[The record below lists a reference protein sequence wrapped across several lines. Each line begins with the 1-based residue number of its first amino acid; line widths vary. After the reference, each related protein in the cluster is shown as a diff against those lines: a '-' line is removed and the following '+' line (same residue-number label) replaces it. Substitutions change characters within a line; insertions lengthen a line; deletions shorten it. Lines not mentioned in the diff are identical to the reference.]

1 MNNPTMTETPTQN
14 PGTSALNTAVQIREQ
29 FAQERAKGL
38 RIKDAAEALGL
49 SEGAVIAAHGGEHER
64 ALKALPLRA
73 EWLTILQGLEA
84 CGTVMALTRNE
95 STVHEKDGIYQNVSA
110 TGPVGLAFSRE
121 IDLRLFF
128 MHWHA
133 GFAVT
138 EASANGNRPAMHS
151 LQFYD
156 ASGRAVHKIFARD
169 ATDMAAW
176 NALIERFAEPAAGYV
191 FREAAAKPAPKADSE
206 IDVPALT
213 QAWSAM
219 KDTHE
224 FFEML
229 RKHGAERQQAFSL
242 VPEYCQRLEGD
253 AVTRLLGDAAVDG
266 VSIMVFVGSSGC
278 IQIHTGP
285 VSNIQP
291 MDGANGVRWINVLDK
306 GFNLHLRT
314 DMIDKVWVVQK
325 PTSDGVVTSVEV
337 FDAAGNNMA
346 MFFGERKPG
355 QPELQSWRDLVAGLP
370 RLSAATEAA

>member
-1 MNNPTMTETPTQN
+1 MNAITSPEMNTM
-14 PGTSALNTAVQIREQ
+14 TAVQIREE
-29 FAQERAKGL
+29 FAQKRQQGL
-38 RIKDAAEALGL
+38 RVKDAAEALQL

-64 ALKALPLRA
+64 SLKAVPLRA
-73 EWLTILQGLEA
+73 QWLDILKGLQA

-110 TGPVGLAFSRE
+110 QGHVGLALSRE

-128 MHWHA
+128 MQWHA

-138 EASANGNRPAMHS
+138 QEAANAGHSAMRS

-156 ASGRAVHKIFARD
+156 AAGRAMHKVFARE

-176 NALIERFAEPAAGYV
+176 NALVEHFAEPSAGYV
-191 FREAAAKPAPKADSE
+191 FRERAAKPAIKADAE

-213 QAWSAM
+213 QAWTAM

-229 RKHGAERQQAFSL
+229 RKFGAERQQALRL
-242 VPEYCQRLEGD
+242 VPQYCERLSAD
-253 AVTRLLGDAAVDG
+253 AITELLGNAAVDG
-266 VSIMVFVGSSGC
+266 VSIMVFVGSGGC

-291 MDGANGVRWINVLDK
+291 MDGKDGVRWINVLDK

-314 DMIDKVWVVQK
+314 DMIANVWAVQK

-337 FDAAGNNMA
+337 FDAEGNNMA

-355 QPELQSWRDLVAGLP
+355 QPELQSWRDLVAGLQ
-370 RLSAATEAA
+370 RHAAVAEAV

>member
-1 MNNPTMTETPTQN
+1 MNTQSPVESISMN
-14 PGTSALNTAVQIREQ
+14 AVQIRAA
-29 FAQERAKGL
+29 FAQKRSEGL
-38 RIKDAAEALGL
+38 RAKDAAEALQL

-64 ALKALPLRA
+64 PLKAVPLRA
-73 EWLTILQGLEA
+73 EWLDILKGLEA

-95 STVHEKDGIYQNVSA
+95 STVHEKDGIYQNLSA
-110 TGPVGLAFSRE
+110 QGPVGLALSRE

-133 GFAVT
+133 GFAVI
-138 EASANGNRPAMHS
+138 EESANGNRPAMRS

-156 ASGRAVHKIFARD
+156 AAGRAVHKVFARE

-176 NALIERFAEPAAGYV
+176 NALIERFAEPSAGYV
-191 FREAAAKPAPKADSE
+191 FREPAAKPAIKADAE

-213 QAWSAM
+213 QAWSDM

-229 RKHGAERQQAFSL
+229 RKFGAERQQAFRL
-242 VPEYCQRLEGD
+242 VPQYCERLSTD
-253 AVTRLLGDAAVDG
+253 AVAQLLGDAAVDG

-278 IQIHTGP
+278 IQIHTGS

-291 MDGANGVRWINVLDK
+291 MDGKDGVRWINVLDK

-314 DMIDKVWVVQK
+314 DLIDKVWVVQK

-337 FDAAGNNMA
+337 FDAEGHNMA

-355 QPELQSWRDLVAGLP
+355 QPELQGWRDLVAGLA
-370 RLSAATEAA
+370 RLATAAEVA

>member
-1 MNNPTMTETPTQN
+1 MNAITSPEIQTM
-14 PGTSALNTAVQIREQ
+14 TAVQIREQ
-29 FAQERAKGL
+29 FAQKREQGL
-38 RIKDAAEALGL
+38 RAKDAAEALQL

-64 ALKALPLRA
+64 TLKALPLRA
-73 EWLTILQGLEA
+73 EWLDILKALEA

-95 STVHEKDGIYQNVSA
+95 STVHEKDGIYQNLSA
-110 TGPVGLAFSRE
+110 QGPVGLALSRE

-138 EASANGNRPAMHS
+138 EESANGNRPAMRS

-156 ASGRAVHKIFARD
+156 AAGRAVHKVFARE

-176 NALIERFAEPAAGYV
+176 NALVERFAEPSAGYV
-191 FREAAAKPAPKADSE
+191 FREPAAKPAVKADAE

-213 QAWSAM
+213 QAWTDM

-229 RKHGAERQQAFSL
+229 RRFGVERQQAFRL
-242 VPEYCQRLEGD
+242 VPQYCERLSTD
-253 AVTRLLGDAAVDG
+253 AVAQLLGDAAVDG

-291 MDGANGVRWINVLDK
+291 MDGKEGVRWINVLDK

-314 DMIDKVWVVQK
+314 DLIANVWVVQK
-325 PTSDGVVTSVEV
+325 PTSDGVVTSVEA
-337 FDAAGNNMA
+337 FDAEGNNMA

-355 QPELQSWRDLVAGLP
+355 QPELQGWRDLVAGLP
-370 RLSAATEAA
+370 RKTAVAEAV

>member
-1 MNNPTMTETPTQN
+1 MNTSNHFSHPKELHTMT
-14 PGTSALNTAVQIREQ
+14 LTANDIREQ
-29 FAQERAKGL
+29 FAQQRQAGL
-38 RIKDAAEALGL
+38 RAKDAAEALGL
-49 SEGAVIAAHGGEHER
+49 SEGAAIAAHGGEHER
-64 ALKALPLRA
+64 SLKVTPLRA
-73 EWLTILQGLEA
+73 EWLAVLQGLQA
-84 CGTVMALTRNE
+84 CGTVMALTRND

-110 TGPVGLAFSRE
+110 TGPVGLALSRE

-128 MHWHA
+128 MQWHA

-156 ASGRAVHKIFARD
+156 AAGRAVHKIFARE

-176 NALIERFAEPAAGYV
+176 NALVERFAEPSAGYV
-191 FREAAAKPAPKADSE
+191 FRAATAKPAPKADSS
-206 IDVPALT
+206 IDVPALKA
-213 QAWSAM
+213 AWAAM

-229 RKHGAERQQAFSL
+229 RTHGAERQQAFRL
-242 VPEYCQRLEGD
+242 VPEYCQPLEVD
-253 AVTRLLGDAAVDG
+253 AVSRLLGDAAVDATP
-266 VSIMVFVGSSGC
+266 IMVFVGNAGC

-291 MDGANGVRWINVLDK
+291 MDGKDGVRWINVLDK

-314 DMIDKVWVVQK
+314 DMIANVWVVQK

-337 FDAAGNNMA
+337 FDAEGNNMA

-355 QPELQSWRDLVAGLP
+355 QPELQSWRDLVAGLQ
-370 RLSAATEAA
+370 RHAAVAEAA

>member
-1 MNNPTMTETPTQN
+1 MNAITSPEIQTM
-14 PGTSALNTAVQIREQ
+14 TAVQIREQ
-29 FAQERAKGL
+29 FAQKRLQGL
-38 RIKDAAEALGL
+38 RAKDAAEALQL

-64 ALKALPLRA
+64 ALQALPLRA
-73 EWLTILQGLEA
+73 EWLDILKALEA
-84 CGTVMALTRNE
+84 CGPVMALTRNE
-95 STVHEKDGIYQNVSA
+95 STVHEKDGIYQNLSA
-110 TGPVGLAFSRE
+110 QGPVGLALSRE

-138 EASANGNRPAMHS
+138 EESANGGRPAMRS

-156 ASGRAVHKIFARD
+156 AAGRAVHKVFARE

-176 NALIERFAEPAAGYV
+176 NALVERFAEPSAGYV
-191 FREAAAKPAPKADSE
+191 FREPAAKPAIKADAE

-213 QAWSAM
+213 QAWTDM

-229 RKHGAERQQAFSL
+229 RRFGAERQQAFRL
-242 VPEYCQRLEGD
+242 VPQYCERLSTD
-253 AVTRLLGDAAVDG
+253 AVAQLLGDAAVDG

-291 MDGANGVRWINVLDK
+291 MDGKDGVRWINVLDK

-314 DMIDKVWVVQK
+314 DLISNVWLVQK
-325 PTSDGVVTSVEV
+325 PTSDGVVTSVEA
-337 FDAAGNNMA
+337 FDAEGNNMA

-355 QPELQSWRDLVAGLP
+355 QPELQGWRDLVAGLP
-370 RLSAATEAA
+370 RKAAVAEAA

>member
-1 MNNPTMTETPTQN
+1 MNALSTTE
-14 PGTSALNTAVQIREQ
+14 NTVMDAVHIREQ
-29 FAQERAKGL
+29 FAAQRALGL
-38 RIKDAAEALGL
+38 RAKDAAEALQL

-64 ALKALPLRA
+64 PLKAVALRA
-73 EWLTILQGLEA
+73 EWLEILKGLEA
-84 CGTVMALTRNE
+84 CCTVMALTRNE
-95 STVHEKDGIYQNVSA
+95 STVHEKDGIYQNLSA
-110 TGPVGLAFSRE
+110 QGPIGLALSRE

-138 EASANGNRPAMHS
+138 EESANGNRPAMHS

-156 ASGRAVHKIFARD
+156 AAGRAVHKVFARE
-169 ATDMAAW
+169 ATDMSAW
-176 NALIERFAEPAAGYV
+176 NALIARFAEPAAGYV
-191 FREAAAKPAPKADSE
+191 FRAPAAKPAIKPDSE
-206 IDVPALT
+206 IDVPALA
-213 QAWSAM
+213 QSWADM

-229 RKHGAERQQAFSL
+229 RKHGAERQQAFRL
-242 VPEYCQRLEGD
+242 VPQFCQALQAD
-253 AVTRLLGDAAVDG
+253 AVTQLLGNAAVDG

-291 MDGANGVRWINVLDK
+291 MDGKDGVRWINVLDK

-314 DMIDKVWVVQK
+314 DMIDKVWLVQK
-325 PTSDGVVTSVEV
+325 PTSDGIVTSVEV
-337 FDAAGNNMA
+337 FDHEGNNMA

-355 QPELQSWRDLVAGLP
+355 QPELQSWRELAGNLP
-370 RLSAATEAA
+370 RLNATAEVA

>member
-1 MNNPTMTETPTQN
+1 MNAITSPEIQTM
-14 PGTSALNTAVQIREQ
+14 TAVQIREQ
-29 FAQERAKGL
+29 FAQKREQGL
-38 RIKDAAEALGL
+38 RAKDAAEALQL
-49 SEGAVIAAHGGEHER
+49 SEGAVIAAHGGEHDR
-64 ALKALPLRA
+64 TLKAVPLRA
-73 EWLTILQGLEA
+73 EWLDILKGLEA

-95 STVHEKDGIYQNVSA
+95 STVHEKDGIYQNLSA
-110 TGPVGLAFSRE
+110 QGPVGLALSRE

-138 EASANGNRPAMHS
+138 EESANGNRPAMRS

-156 ASGRAVHKIFARD
+156 ASGRAVHKVFAREV
-169 ATDMAAW
+169 TDMAAW
-176 NALIERFAEPAAGYV
+176 NALVERFAEPSAGYV
-191 FREAAAKPAPKADSE
+191 FREPAAKPAVKADAE

-213 QAWSAM
+213 QAWTDM

-229 RKHGAERQQAFSL
+229 RRFGAERQQAFRL
-242 VPEYCQRLEGD
+242 VPQYCERLSTD
-253 AVTRLLGDAAVDG
+253 AVAQLLGDAAVDG

-291 MDGANGVRWINVLDK
+291 MDGKDGVRWINVLDK

-314 DMIDKVWVVQK
+314 DLIANVWVVQK
-325 PTSDGVVTSVEV
+325 PTSDGVVTSVEA
-337 FDAAGNNMA
+337 FDAEGNNMA

-355 QPELQSWRDLVAGLP
+355 QPELQGWRDLVAGLP
-370 RLSAATEAA
+370 RKTAVAEAV

>member
-1 MNNPTMTETPTQN
+1 MNAITTPEFQTM
-14 PGTSALNTAVQIREQ
+14 TAVQIREQ
-29 FAQERAKGL
+29 FAQKRQQGL
-38 RIKDAAEALGL
+38 RAKDAAEALQL

-64 ALKALPLRA
+64 ALKVVALRA
-73 EWLTILQGLEA
+73 EWLDILKGLEA
-84 CGTVMALTRNE
+84 CGQVMALTRNE
-95 STVHEKDGIYQNVSA
+95 STVHEKDGIYQNLSA
-110 TGPVGLAFSRE
+110 QGPVGLALSRE

-138 EASANGNRPAMHS
+138 EEAANGHRPAAHS

-156 ASGRAVHKIFARD
+156 ASGRAVHKVFARE

-176 NALIERFAEPAAGYV
+176 NALVERFAEPSAGYV
-191 FREAAAKPAPKADSE
+191 FREPAARPTIKPDAE

-213 QAWSAM
+213 QAWTDM
-219 KDTHE
+219 QDTHE

-229 RKHGAERQQAFSL
+229 RKHGAERQQAFRL
-242 VPEYCQRLEGD
+242 VPQYCERLSTD
-253 AVTRLLGDAAVDG
+253 AVAQLLGDAAVDG
-266 VSIMVFVGSSGC
+266 LSIMVFVGSSGC

-291 MDGANGVRWINVLDK
+291 MDAANGVRWINVLDK

-314 DMIDKVWVVQK
+314 DLIADVWLVQK
-325 PTSDGVVTSVEV
+325 PTSDGVVTSVEA
-337 FDAAGNNMA
+337 FDEQGNNMA

-355 QPELQSWRDLVAGLP
+355 QPELQGWRDLVAGLARQTP
-370 RLSAATEAA
+370 VAEAA

>member
-1 MNNPTMTETPTQN
+1 MNAI
-14 PGTSALNTAVQIREQ
+14 TSPEIHTLTAVQIREQ
-29 FAQERAKGL
+29 FAQKREQGLRAK
-38 RIKDAAEALGL
+38 DAVEALNL
-49 SEGAVIAAHGGEHER
+49 SEGAVIAAHGGEHGR
-64 ALKALPLRA
+64 ALKAVPLRT
-73 EWLTILQGLEA
+73 EWLDILKGLEA

-95 STVHEKDGIYQNVSA
+95 STVHEKDGIYQKLSA
-110 TGPVGLAFSRE
+110 QGPVGLALSRE

-128 MHWHA
+128 MQWHA

-156 ASGRAVHKIFARD
+156 AAGRAVHKVFARE
-169 ATDMAAW
+169 ATDMSAW
-176 NALIERFAEPAAGYV
+176 SALVERFAEPSAGFV
-191 FREAAAKPAPKADSE
+191 FREPAPKPAIKADSE
-206 IDVPALT
+206 IDVPAMT
-213 QAWSAM
+213 QAWAEM

-229 RKHGAERQQAFSL
+229 RKFGAERQQAFRL
-242 VPEYCQRLEGD
+242 VPQYCERLSAD
-253 AVTRLLGDAAVDG
+253 AVAQLLGDAAVDG

-291 MDGANGVRWINVLDK
+291 MDGKNGVRWINVLDK

-314 DMIDKVWVVQK
+314 DLIDNVWVVQK
-325 PTSDGVVTSVEV
+325 PTSDGVVTSVEA
-337 FDAAGNNMA
+337 FDAEGNNMA

-355 QPELQSWRDLVAGLP
+355 QPELQGWRDLAAGLP
-370 RLSAATEAA
+370 RQGAVVEAA

>member
-1 MNNPTMTETPTQN
+1 MNALSTTE
-14 PGTSALNTAVQIREQ
+14 NTVMDAVHIREQ
-29 FAQERAKGL
+29 FAAQRALGL
-38 RIKDAAEALGL
+38 RAKDAAEALQL

-64 ALKALPLRA
+64 PLKAVALRA
-73 EWLTILQGLEA
+73 EWLEILKGLED

-95 STVHEKDGIYQNVSA
+95 STVHEKDGIYQNLSA
-110 TGPVGLAFSRE
+110 QGPIGLALSRE

-138 EASANGNRPAMHS
+138 EESANGNRPSMHS

-156 ASGRAVHKIFARD
+156 AAGRAVHKVFARE
-169 ATDMAAW
+169 ATDMSAW
-176 NALIERFAEPAAGYV
+176 NALVARFAEPAAGFV
-191 FREAAAKPAPKADSE
+191 FRAPAAKPAIKPDSE
-206 IDVPALT
+206 IDVPALA
-213 QAWSAM
+213 QSWADM

-229 RKHGAERQQAFSL
+229 RKHGAERQQAFRL
-242 VPEYCQRLEGD
+242 VPQFCQPLLAD
-253 AVTRLLGDAAVDG
+253 AVTQLLGNAAVDG

-291 MDGANGVRWINVLDK
+291 MDGKDGVRWINVLDK

-314 DMIDKVWVVQK
+314 DMIDKVWLVQK
-325 PTSDGVVTSVEV
+325 PTSDGIVTSVEV
-337 FDAAGNNMA
+337 FDHEGNNMA

-355 QPELQSWRDLVAGLP
+355 QPELQSWRELAASLP
-370 RLSAATEAA
+370 RLNATAEVA

>member
-1 MNNPTMTETPTQN
+1 MNAITTPEIQTM
-14 PGTSALNTAVQIREQ
+14 TAVQIREQ
-29 FAQERAKGL
+29 FAQKRQQGL
-38 RIKDAAEALGL
+38 RAKDAAEALQL

-64 ALKALPLRA
+64 ALKVVPLRA
-73 EWLTILQGLEA
+73 AWLDILQSLEA

-95 STVHEKDGIYQNVSA
+95 STVHEKDGIYQNLSA
-110 TGPVGLAFSRE
+110 QGPVGLALSRE

-133 GFAVT
+133 GFAVS
-138 EASANGNRPAMHS
+138 EQVANSHRPAMHS

-156 ASGRAVHKIFARD
+156 ASGRAVHKVFARE

-176 NALIERFAEPAAGYV
+176 NALLERFAEPSAGHV
-191 FREAAAKPAPKADSE
+191 FREPAAKPAIKPDAE
-206 IDVPALT
+206 IDVSALT
-213 QAWSAM
+213 RAWTEM
-219 KDTHE
+219 QDTHE

-229 RKHGAERQQAFSL
+229 RRFGADRQQAFRL
-242 VPEYCQRLEGD
+242 VPQYCERLSAD
-253 AVTRLLGDAAVDG
+253 AVAQLLGAAAMDG

-291 MDGANGVRWINVLDK
+291 MDGKDGVRWINVLDK

-314 DMIDKVWVVQK
+314 DMIAHVWVVQK

-337 FDAAGNNMA
+337 FDAEGNNMA

-355 QPELQSWRDLVAGLP
+355 QPELQGWRDLVAGLP
-370 RLSAATEAA
+370 RQTAVAEAA

>member
-1 MNNPTMTETPTQN
+1 MNAINPTEIQT
-14 PGTSALNTAVQIREQ
+14 LTAVQIREQ
-29 FAQERAKGL
+29 FAQQREHGL
-38 RIKDAAEALGL
+38 RATAAAEALHL

-64 ALKALPLRA
+64 TLKAVPLRA
-73 EWLTILQGLEA
+73 EWLDILKGLEA

-95 STVHEKDGIYQNVSA
+95 STVHEKDGVYQKLSA
-110 TGPVGLAFSRE
+110 QGPVGLALSRE

-133 GFAVT
+133 GFAVS
-138 EASANGNRPAMHS
+138 EAAANGNRPAMHS

-156 ASGRAVHKIFARD
+156 AAGRAVHKVFARE
-169 ATDMAAW
+169 ATDMTAW
-176 NALIERFAEPAAGYV
+176 SALVQRFAEPSAGYV
-191 FREAAAKPAPKADSE
+191 FREPAAKPAIKADSE

-213 QAWSAM
+213 QAWADM

-229 RKHGAERQQAFSL
+229 RKFGAERQQAFRL
-242 VPEYCQRLEGD
+242 VPQYCERLSTD
-253 AVTRLLGDAAVDG
+253 SITQLLGNAAVDG

-291 MDGANGVRWINVLDK
+291 MVGKNDVRWINVLDK

-314 DMIDKVWVVQK
+314 DMIANVWLVQK
-325 PTSDGVVTSVEV
+325 PTSDGVVTSVEA
-337 FDAAGNNMA
+337 FDAEGNNMA

-355 QPELQSWRDLVAGLP
+355 QPELQGWRDLVAGLP
-370 RLSAATEAA
+370 RKTAVAEAV

>member
-1 MNNPTMTETPTQN
+1 MDAITTRT
-14 PGTSALNTAVQIREQ
+14 R
-29 FAQERAKGL
+29 FAEARAEGK
-38 RIKDAAEALGL
+38 RAKDAAQAIGV
-49 SEGAVIAAHGGEHER
+49 SEGQAIAAHAGEHDYP
-64 ALKALPLRA
+64 LQVVPLRA
-73 EWLTILQGLEA
+73 EWLDILKGLEA

-95 STVHEKDGIYQNVSA
+95 STVHEKDGVYQKLSA
-110 TGPVGLAFSRE
+110 QGPVGLALSRE

-138 EASANGNRPAMHS
+138 EASANSDRPAMHS

-156 ASGRAVHKIFARD
+156 ASGAAVHKVFARE
-169 ATDMAAW
+169 ATDMTAW
-176 NALIERFAEPAAGYV
+176 DALVDRFAEPSAGYV
-191 FREAAAKPAPKADSE
+191 FREPAGKPAIKADSE

-213 QAWSAM
+213 QAWTDM

-224 FFEML
+224 FFEVL
-229 RKHGAERQQAFSL
+229 RKFGAERQQAFRL
-242 VPEYCQRLEGD
+242 VPQYCERLSTD
-253 AVTRLLGDAAVDG
+253 AVAQLLGDAAVDG

-291 MDGANGVRWINVLDK
+291 MDGKNGVRWINVLDK

-314 DMIDKVWVVQK
+314 DMIANVWLVQK
-325 PTSDGVVTSVEV
+325 PTSDGVVTSVEA
-337 FDAAGNNMA
+337 FDAEGNNMA

-355 QPELQSWRDLVAGLP
+355 QPELQSWRDLAASLP
-370 RLSAATEAA
+370 RQNAVAEAV